1 MKRLLLLLTLIAT
14 SAVADDVIRRGDAIA
29 ADAKAIP
36 LATVLEKPAEYA
48 KTPVVVE
55 GVIDRACTNK
65 GCWMELVPEAGKP
78 GVRVTF
84 KDYGFFIPLDS
95 KGLKARA
102 EGVAAVKTLS
112 KERADHLESEG
123 AAKFKRNADGS
134 VDEVSFVASGVE
146 LRKP

>member
-1 MKRLLLLLTLIAT
+1 MKRLILLLTLIAAT
-14 SAVADDVIRRGDAIA
+14 AVADDVIKRGETIA

-36 LATVLEKPAEYA
+36 LATVLEKPADYA

-55 GVIDRACTNK
+55 GLIAKACTNK
-65 GCWMELVPEAGKP
+65 GCWMELVPEEGKP

-84 KDYGFFIPLDS
+84 KDYGFFVPLDS

-123 AAKFKRNADGS
+123 AAKFTRNADGT
-134 VDEVSFVASGVE
+134 VNEVSFVASGVE

>member
-1 MKRLLLLLTLIAT
+1 MKNLFLLLPFLAAT
-14 SAVADDVIRRGDAIA
+14 ALADDIIKRGEAIP

-36 LATVLEKPAEYA
+36 LTTVLENPAEYTK
-48 KTPVVVE
+48 KTVVVE
-55 GVIDRACTNK
+55 GVIAKACTNK
-65 GCWMELVPEAGKP
+65 GCWMELVPEAGKA

-84 KDYGFFIPLDS
+84 KDYGFFVPLDS

-102 EGVAAVKTLS
+102 EGVTAMKTLT

-123 AAKFKRNADGS
+123 AAKFTRNADGTVS
-134 VDEVSFVASGVE
+134 EVSFVAQGVE